1 MSRST
6 GKGDPITELVNQLS
20 RLPGIGERTAT
31 RLAYFLVESPA
42 DLPQG
47 LAAALLSLQ
56 ERVARCGE
64 CGNMTDVD
72 PCRICASQSRESGIL
87 CVVEQSSDIAA
98 IERTQEYRGKYHVL
112 HGLIRPLE
120 GIGPDRLNLASL
132 VRRTGS
138 GEWTEVIV
146 ATNPSVEGEATAIYI
161 RNLLGPL
168 GVSVSRIASG
178 LPVGGELE
186 YADRAT
192 LGRALAARQPLR

>member
-1 MSRST
+1 MSRTT

-42 DLPQG
+42 ELPQS
-47 LAAALLSLQ
+47 LAAALVSLQ
-56 ERVARCGE
+56 ERVRRCSE

-72 PCRICASQSRESGIL
+72 PCRICASTTREPGVL
-87 CVVEQSSDIAA
+87 CVVEHTADIAA
-98 IERTQEYRGKYHVL
+98 IERTQEFRGKYHVL

-132 VRRTGS
+132 VRRAGA
-138 GEWTEVIV
+138 GGVDEVIV

-161 RNLLGPL
+161 RNLLVPL
-168 GVSVSRIASG
+168 GIQVSRIASG

-192 LGRALAARQPLR
+192 LGRALLARQPLR